1 MIINPPKVI
10 TERKCLVIVY
20 PQTPSR
26 LFMSRRVGFFRI
38 GLWVIIDHMTRTTR
52 CCTLWSPC
60 TGARQVFPD
69 STRTRPSRRSP
80 HGTSWSPLSRSGYVQ
95 WVSIFHTIW
104 SWINRP
110 FVLVIFPL
118 NKKNQWFSK
127 CNVRLFYVWKNIVGP
142 KTCIFTINEIF
153 AAM

>member
-26 LFMSRRVGFFRI
+26 LLMSRRVGLFRI

-110 FVLVIFPL
+110 FLLVIFPL
-118 NKKNQWFSK
+118 NKKINDFQNAMSDYFMFEK
-127 CNVRLFYVWKNIVGP
+127 YIVGP
-142 KTCIFTINEIF
+142 NMCIFTIHEIF